1 MREQDKNN
9 FFFLNRD
16 GRWPGFQ
23 RSGLQINHD
32 GVLRLASVP
41 LFSGM
46 LPQKLKTAPE
56 PNGPAGLAIDSA
68 GAIYFSDPDNN
79 RVMRINGCDGS
90 TSALP
95 CLGGTGTGITQLLSP
110 RGLLVPRDRQVL
122 FVVDCGNHRIQI
134 FDLATFQ
141 LVEIWG
147 QSSPANAPQS
157 GSAPG
162 QFNTPW
168 TLAGDNAGNVYVI
181 DYGNARVQKFNAA
194 GDVVPMFWENVL
206 ASGLLQQP
214 VDITVRHR
222 NAANWVLILDS
233 TSSSIFAFHT
243 DGRPVKDS
251 EGNPLV
257 IAGPKQD
264 HLTGMA
270 VLGDS
275 LYLGDNTTRRVLCY
289 EVGETIKFVG
299 EAIGYDGPVA
309 ALLLDG
315 KDHLVVNPGGG
326 FDPIVLQAQSGF
338 RTQGV
343 LWGGPV
349 QMPDRKVV
357 WHRIQAML
365 NPLPENVHLDVFFY
379 ASSKDGDVP
388 VVTPGAPNP
397 FADAKWQPASHN
409 GNLSLTD
416 LYIGKESQFLWV
428 GVLFVSNGLA
438 SPALSQLCV
447 QFDYPSYEQY
457 LPAIYRAPN
466 VCDDFLPRLLS
477 LFASFNEEVE
487 AEIGAIPSLFDP
499 SAAPRKFLGWL
510 AGCLGLDL
518 DENWDEQKQRRII
531 AEIFRLSGQRGTVA
545 GLRESLRIFA
555 GVDAIIEEPIVQA
568 SWWALP
574 GSAGA
579 CCQDCADHAAA
590 QGDTW
595 QATGDSILGWTTMLA
610 PAQPQGAVVGTSAD
624 LDQSH
629 LITDDDFGSPLFT
642 DVAYR
647 FVVNVYRSQ
656 IMCPD
661 SLARIRAVLD
671 REKPAHTVYD
681 LCIIEP
687 DFRVGFQ
694 GRLGIDTVVAGS
706 SRSLALGSNQ
716 LLGKESVLA
725 GVAAGRLG
733 AETRLGI
740 STRL

>member
-1 MREQDKNN
+1 
-9 FFFLNRD
+9 
-16 GRWPGFQ
+16 
-23 RSGLQINHD
+23 
-32 GVLRLASVP
+32 
-41 LFSGM
+41 
-46 LPQKLKTAPE
+46 
-56 PNGPAGLAIDSA
+56 
-68 GAIYFSDPDNN
+68 
-79 RVMRINGCDGS
+79 
-90 TSALP
+90 
-95 CLGGTGTGITQLLSP
+95 
-110 RGLLVPRDRQVL
+110 
-122 FVVDCGNHRIQI
+122 
-134 FDLATFQ
+134 
-141 LVEIWG
+141 
-147 QSSPANAPQS
+147 
-157 GSAPG
+157 
-162 QFNTPW
+162 
-168 TLAGDNAGNVYVI
+168 
-181 DYGNARVQKFNAA
+181 
-194 GDVVPMFWENVL
+194 
-206 ASGLLQQP
+206 
-214 VDITVRHR
+214 
-222 NAANWVLILDS
+222 
-233 TSSSIFAFHT
+233 
-243 DGRPVKDS
+243 
-251 EGNPLV
+251 
-257 IAGPKQD
+257 
-264 HLTGMA
+264 
-270 VLGDS
+270 
-275 LYLGDNTTRRVLCY
+275 
-289 EVGETIKFVG
+289 
-299 EAIGYDGPVA
+299 
-309 ALLLDG
+309 
-315 KDHLVVNPGGG
+315 
-326 FDPIVLQAQSGF
+326 
-338 RTQGV
+338 
-343 LWGGPV
+343 
-349 QMPDRKVV
+349 
-357 WHRIQAML
+357 ML

-379 ASSKDGDVP
+379 ASSKDGDVT
-388 VVTPGAPNP
+388 VVTPGSPNP